1 MSTSPRR
8 PPPVPLISRQY
19 EPSRLQYDSLIS
31 AYLLL
36 MTDVSRPLGAPAR
49 RSDETGRAD
58 APGGH
63 SRPSVLGAWT

>member
-8 PPPVPLISRQY
+8 PPPAPPISRRY

-31 AYLLL
+31 AYLIV
-36 MTDVSRPLGAPAR
+36 MPDVARRLGSPAL
-49 RSDETGRAD
+49 RSDERAWSD

-63 SRPSVLGAWT
+63 SRPSVVGA

>member
-8 PPPVPLISRQY
+8 PPPAPLISRHY

-31 AYLLL
+31 AYLLVIL
-36 MTDVSRPLGAPAR
+36 DVSRHLGAPAR
-49 RSDETGRAD
+49 RCDEPGWAD

-63 SRPSVLGAWT
+63 SRPSVVGA